1 MLKAYPTTDSVL
13 TMNKSPPTLQ
23 GSYQYDALDRLTTRN
38 ATHRFYQNDRIATE
52 VEGANTRR
60 FIAFDAQPLAVQQAQ
75 TTTLLATDR
84 QTSVLQQVSAAGTQ
98 ACAYTPYGHHPAE
111 NGITQLVAF
120 NGEHPEAV
128 TGHYLLGQGYRAYNP
143 VLMRFNSPDSWSPF
157 GEGGINAYAYSNK
170 PLDEVDPSGHFPFKS
185 LLRALGFVEKSK
197 PKTYR
202 LFIEHSKNWLSAVEL
217 DEQGIRWPTSPE
229 YLPHNFKGGTER
241 AIKYYQKQV
250 ADTQNQIR
258 ILTHQKP
265 KIKAPYTKNYDYDGI
280 TPKEQAAL
288 NNYNRDYNAQLERIR
303 FENKSR
309 IRNLEAEEL
318 NYRLKLSLEYD
329 SILSHRIA
337 RKGDQYTAIRKAISH
352 IRQSFYDH

>member
-1 MLKAYPTTDSVL
+1 
-13 TMNKSPPTLQ
+13 
-23 GSYQYDALDRLTTRN
+23 
-38 ATHRFYQNDRIATE
+38 
-52 VEGANTRR
+52 
-60 FIAFDAQPLAVQQAQ
+60 
-75 TTTLLATDR
+75 
-84 QTSVLQQVSAAGTQ
+84 
-98 ACAYTPYGHHPAE
+98 
-111 NGITQLVAF
+111 
-120 NGEHPEAV
+120 
-128 TGHYLLGQGYRAYNP
+128 
-143 VLMRFNSPDSWSPF
+143 MRFNSPDSWSPF

-202 LFIEHSKNWLSAVEL
+202 LFIEHSKNWLIAVEL
-217 DEQGIRWPTSPE
+217 HEQGIRWPTSPE

-258 ILTHQKP
+258 ILTYEEP

-288 NNYNRDYNAQLERIR
+288 NNYNRDYNAQLGRIR

-352 IRQSFYDH
+352 IRQLFYDH